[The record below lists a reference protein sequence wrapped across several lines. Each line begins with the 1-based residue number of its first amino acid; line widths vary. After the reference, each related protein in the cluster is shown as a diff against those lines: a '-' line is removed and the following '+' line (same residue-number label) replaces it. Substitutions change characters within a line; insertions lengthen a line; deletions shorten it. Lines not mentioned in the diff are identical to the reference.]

1 MNAVES
7 GGLRDDSARIRRLV
21 QIVTDKSS
29 RVRLHLELAVVAAV
43 TKPLVEATYLL
54 KGDGPLALIAY
65 DQVMRVK
72 LHFDI
77 HKEKATWPG
86 VAEAITRYRVEMT
99 ADLGDDINEN
109 EHRSSTVCE
118 VIGIVE
124 PVEEYFLSRI
134 LGHLEDDIDVY

>member
-7 GGLRDDSARIRRLV
+7 GGLRDDGARIRRLV

-29 RVRLHLELAVVAAV
+29 RARLHLELAVVVAV
-43 TKPLVEATYLL
+43 AKPLVEATYLL
-54 KGDGPLALIAY
+54 EGNGPLALIAY
-65 DQVMRVK
+65 DQVMCVK

-86 VAEAITRYRVEMT
+86 VREAITRYTVEMT